1 MHSARSGA
9 RHRSRGGGGCRR
21 TACPPARTGTAET
34 WSILTAIDRGRC
46 GSPPHDEFK
55 IATIAFQESRIALQE
70 SAIAFQQ
77 DSLSLRA
84 TGLRTA
90 GARVAAA
97 FAIGI
102 GGIAIVWHGLRAMT
116 RAGGRRGRE
125 RDQRRAESM
134 QRLDQ
139 QRIALETLIARTA
152 AVRSQPP
159 SPGFSPP

>member
-1 MHSARSGA
+1 M
-9 RHRSRGGGGCRR
+9 
-21 TACPPARTGTAET
+21 
-34 WSILTAIDRGRC
+34 
-46 GSPPHDEFK
+46 
-55 IATIAFQESRIALQE
+55 QE